1 MPNPFYMQNN
11 NGGGI
16 PQFIQFMNSMKG
28 KNPNEILNGMIKS
41 GKINQQQLNVVQQK
55 AKEVS
60 GLFDGMRSM
69 FGF

>member
-11 NGGGI
+11 NVGGI

>member
-11 NGGGI
+11 NSGGI
-16 PQFIQFMNSMKG
+16 PQFVQFMNSMKG

-41 GKINQQQLNVVQQK
+41 GKINQQQLNLVQQK